1 MIAAVVASVLITAG
15 ATVFHEDAKKHEDHE
30 VLFLKKNLRVLGDSS
45 WLRDKPL
52 AMLQSAGTPRTVD
65 KGEQSNIDEAKQVVV
80 RTEAEWTKLWQQ
92 HSPDRQRP
100 AVDFSKEMIVGVFMG
115 SRPTA
120 GYNLSIVST
129 FAKDGQVLVRYQES
143 TPRPGTITAQILTFP
158 YHLVA
163 IAKAPGDV
171 KFEKIDK

>member
-1 MIAAVVASVLITAG
+1 VTAIGGRLFGAFVISWLASVGVMAQTAG
-15 ATVFHEDAKKHEDHE
+15 DA
-30 VLFLKKNLRVLGDSS
+30 V
-45 WLRDKPL
+45 
-52 AMLQSAGTPRTVD
+52 RTVD

-100 AVDFSKEMIVGVFMG
+100 AVDFSKDMVVGVFMG

-129 FAKDGQVLVRYQES
+129 FAKDGNVLVQYRDSQ
-143 TPRPGTITAQILTFP
+143 PRPGAVAAQVLTFP

-163 IAKAPGDV
+163 VPKAAGQV
-171 KFEKIDK
+171 TFEKVKS